1 MKAALLHKVGK
12 IETEPLKIE
21 ETETPTPKRG
31 QILVRIEAAGV
42 CRSNLN
48 MVEGDWVNVGVPPKY
63 PIIPGH
69 EIAGTVV
76 ELGPGVDSVRK
87 NDRVGMQPLWISC
100 GSCDLCLSGGEYFCS
115 KREILGETVDG
126 GFAEYIIAH
135 IGYFYPLPSN
145 IDAVTAAPLF
155 CPGVTAYGA
164 VKKAGIVPG
173 MKVAVFGVGGVGHMA
188 IQFAR
193 LCGADVFAVA
203 RNEPHLA
210 LASEL
215 GATPIDGGK
224 KDPVEEL
231 VKLGK
236 MDSSIVFAPSSK
248 AAMQAVKSTKP
259 RGTIVIGAPAGIEE
273 FPFDE
278 EKRIVGTLVGGRQA
292 TREVIALAAAGKIV
306 AHTET
311 HRLDE
316 ANDMLRALKEGELK
330 KARAVL
336 VP

>member
-21 ETETPTPKRG
+21 EAETPTPKRG

-69 EIAGTVV
+69 EIAGTVA
-76 ELGPGVDSVRK
+76 ELGEGVDSVRK

-100 GSCDLCLSGGEYFCS
+100 GSCDLCLTGGEYFCS

-135 IGYFYPLPSN
+135 EGHFYPLPSN

-164 VKKAGIVPG
+164 VKKAEIVPG

-188 IQFAR
+188 IQFAK
-193 LCGADVFAVA
+193 LYGAEIYAVA
-203 RNEPHLA
+203 RSEPHLA
-210 LASEL
+210 LAAEL
-215 GATPIDGGK
+215 GANPIDGK
-224 KDPVEEL
+224 KDPVGEL

-236 MDSSIVFAPSSK
+236 MDSSIVFAPSSL
-248 AAMQAVKSTKP
+248 ATMQAVRSTKP
-259 RGTIVIGAPAGIEE
+259 RGTIVIGAPSGIEE

-278 EKRIVGTLVGGRQA
+278 EKRIVGTLVGGRKA
-292 TREVIALAAAGKIV
+292 TREVLALAAAGKIV
-306 AHTET
+306 PRTEM
-311 HRLDE
+311 HRLEE
-316 ANDMLRALKEGELK
+316 ANEMLRAIKASEL